1 MTRIVDCDHVTVER
15 DGCVV
20 LEDVCV
26 QMAEGDFVALIGPN
40 GAGKST
46 LLSAML
52 GLLPLTAG
60 TIRLF
65 GETPARGRLRV
76 GYVPQQG
83 RFNAQF
89 PVNVADMVAMGTLMP
104 GWRYPLRNGEKSAL
118 AGRQVDTALAQ
129 CGITHLAA
137 RQIGALSG
145 GERQRAL
152 IARALAANPALLILD
167 EPTASIDPSGQEAL
181 FDLLGELNRRISLLV
196 VSHDLGLTTRHARS
210 VWCLNRTLCR
220 HEAVDLDAHTLATLY
235 GFPLRA
241 VDHRPDLE
249 RAP

>member
-15 DGCVV
+15 DGRVV
-20 LEDVCV
+20 LENVCV
-26 QMAEGDFVALIGPN
+26 QMTEGDFVALIGPN

-65 GETPARGRLRV
+65 GETPERGRLRV

-89 PVNVADMVAMGTLMP
+89 PVNVADMVSTGALMP
-104 GWRYPLRNGEKSAL
+104 GWRSFEKSAL
-118 AGRQVDTALAQ
+118 AGRQVETALAQ
-129 CGITHLAA
+129 CGIAHLAG

-210 VWCLNRTLCR
+210 VWCLNRSLCR
-220 HEAVDLDAHTLATLY
+220 HDAVDLDAHTLATLY

-241 VDHRPDLE
+241 VDHRPDRE

>member
-1 MTRIVDCDHVTVER
+1 MSPVVDCDHVRVER
-15 DGCVV
+15 DGRVV

-26 QMAEGDFVALIGPN
+26 QLEEGDFVALIGPN

-46 LLSAML
+46 LLLAML

-65 GETPARGRLRV
+65 GEPPERGRLRV
-76 GYVPQQG
+76 GYVPQHG
-83 RFNAQF
+83 RFDTHF
-89 PVNVADMVAMGTLMP
+89 PVCVADLVAMGAMVGLVP
-104 GWRYPLRNGEKSAL
+104 GWRAYEKLAL
-118 AGRQVDTALAQ
+118 AGRQVETALAQ

-152 IARALAANPALLILD
+152 IARALAANPSLLILD
-167 EPTASIDPSGQEAL
+167 EPTASVDPSGQEAL
-181 FDLLGELNRRISLLV
+181 FDLLGELNCRISLLV

-220 HEAVDLDAHTLATLY
+220 HDAVDLDADTLARLY

-241 VDHRPDLE
+241 IDHRPDQA

>member
-1 MTRIVDCDHVTVER
+1 VTRIVDCDHVRVER
-15 DGCVV
+15 DGRVV
-20 LEDVCV
+20 LDDVCV
-26 QMAEGDFVALIGPN
+26 QLEEGDFVALIGPN

-46 LLSAML
+46 LLAAML

-65 GETPARGRLRV
+65 GETPERGRLRV

-83 RFNAQF
+83 RFDAQF
-89 PVNVADMVAMGTLMP
+89 PVNVADMVAMGALMP
-104 GWRYPLRNGEKSAL
+104 GWRSPEKSAL
-118 AGRQVDTALAQ
+118 AGRQVETALAR
-129 CGITHLAA
+129 CGIAHLAA

-152 IARALAANPALLILD
+152 IARALAANPDLLILD

-196 VSHDLGLTTRHARS
+196 VSHDLSLTTRHVRS
-210 VWCLNRTLCR
+210 VWCLNRSLCR
-220 HEAVDLDAHTLATLY
+220 HDAVDLDAHTLATLY

-241 VDHRPDLE
+241 VDHRPDRE